1 MYIPQTPLLPKSSHR
16 LFVVAVFFFLG
27 SLWCLLPG
35 RLMAAHGVSI
45 DGNLKYP
52 KDFSR
57 FAYTSDKVKSGGTLV
72 LHDLGSFEKMNPFTL
87 RGSAP
92 RGLGAYVFETLTVPS
107 LDEPFASYGLIAEEI
122 ILAADRKSVT
132 YFINP
137 RARFS
142 DGEPITADDVK
153 FSLDILKSDQAHPFY
168 QMYFRDIE
176 GADVLD
182 DLKVRFRFAR
192 ENRELHMIAGQ
203 LPVLS
208 KTFYTQHAFNPSEGG
223 DAMVIPVG
231 SGPYVVAEV
240 FPGRSITYR
249 KNPDYWAVDH
259 PTRKGMFN
267 FERIII
273 KYFRDPVVSV
283 EAFKAGEFDYM
294 AVHIAK
300 QWERDLSGRHFDSGQ
315 LIKQSFPHRNNAGM
329 QGFVFNTRK
338 PLFQDRRVRKA
349 LGLVFDFE
357 WTNRTLFF
365 SQYTRNDSFFS
376 NSIYAAKGLPDTAEL
391 ALLEPLR
398 ADLPEEVFSQP
409 LIPPTT
415 DRPGSLRINMQQAR
429 DLLEEAGWTIHDGA
443 LVNAQGERFRF
454 DILLAGST
462 FERVIAPYVANLK
475 RLGIAVDYRTID
487 PALYADR
494 VKDFDF
500 DMVVTVFGQSQSPGN
515 EQRDYWTSMAAER
528 QGSRN
533 LAGVTDPAVDA
544 LVDAIVYAETQEELV
559 TACRALDRVL
569 WHGYYVVPNWYL
581 AEHRLVYAARLR
593 HPDTLP
599 LYYSHEQWLDTW
611 WQED

>member
-1 MYIPQTPLLPKSSHR
+1 MRIPLAPLLSGACSPIFTGA
-16 LFVVAVFFFLG
+16 LFFFFIFLC
-27 SLWCLLPG
+27 CLLPT
-35 RLMAAHGVSI
+35 RSMAAHGVSI

-52 KDFSR
+52 EDFSR
-57 FAYTSDKVKSGGTLV
+57 FAYTSDKAVRGGTLI

-92 RGLGAYVFETLTVPS
+92 RGLGSYVFETLAVPS
-107 LDEPFASYGLIAEEI
+107 LDEPFAYYGLIAEEI
-122 ILAADRKSVT
+122 NLAEDRKSVT
-132 YFINP
+132 YTINP

-142 DGEPITADDVK
+142 DGRPVTAEDVK
-153 FSLDILKSDQAHPFY
+153 FSLEILKSDQAHPFY

-182 DLKVRFRFAR
+182 DLTIRFRFAR
-192 ENRELHMIAGQ
+192 ENRELHIIAGQ

-208 KTFYTQHAFNPSEGG
+208 KTFYTQYDFNPSEGG

-240 FPGRSITYR
+240 LPGRSITYR
-249 KNPDYWAVDH
+249 KNPEYWAVDH
-259 PTRKGMFN
+259 PTRRGMFN
-267 FERIII
+267 FERIMV

-283 EAFKAGEFDYM
+283 EAFKAGEFDFL
-294 AVHIAK
+294 AVNVAK

-315 LIKQSFPHRNNAGM
+315 LIKKTFPHRNNAGM

-338 PLFQDRRVRKA
+338 PFFEDRQVRKA
-349 LGLVFDFE
+349 LGLAFDFE

-365 SQYTRNDSFFS
+365 SAYVRNDSFFS
-376 NSIYAAKGLPDTAEL
+376 NSIYAAQGLPDAAEL
-391 ALLEPLR
+391 TLLEPFR
-398 ADLPEEVFSQP
+398 SDLPDEVFTQP

-415 DRPGSLRINMQQAR
+415 DPPGSLRTNLQQAR
-429 DLLEEAGWTIHDGA
+429 DLLEKAGWTIRDGV

-454 DILLAGST
+454 DILLAGPT

-494 VKDFDF
+494 IKDFDF

-515 EQRDYWTSMAAER
+515 EQRDYWTSMAADR

-533 LAGVTDPAVDA
+533 LAGIADPAVDA

-581 AEHRLVYAARLR
+581 AEHRLAYAARLR

-599 LYYSHEQWLDTW
+599 LYYHHEQWLDTW